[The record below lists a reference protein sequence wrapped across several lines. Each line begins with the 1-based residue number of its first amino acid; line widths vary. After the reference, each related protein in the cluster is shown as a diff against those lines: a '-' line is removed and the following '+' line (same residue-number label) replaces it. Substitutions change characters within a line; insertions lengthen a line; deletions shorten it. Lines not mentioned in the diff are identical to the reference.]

1 MPQKLAA
8 DIFID
13 HGKILLIFIVL
24 MTALLGFFIPSLD
37 RDPSLKSATVT
48 PSESY
53 RHYEKFVKIFGVDEI
68 ILVIISGKPGVTDPR
83 FLNSLELITAALE
96 KIPNASEVV
105 SITNL
110 RFFQEKNKR
119 FGNYPV
125 LVKTEGTPGL
135 PPKPALDRIQEALPM
150 LDFLISADRKSAG
163 IIVRIPESLKFDA
176 ASTEQLLESINDAVR
191 NNLLPGTEFRVIGS
205 SVIRQA
211 ILRDSLR
218 TAVIF
223 GLLCTL
229 ICAAVTVYVFK
240 SATVTAVTLLVLGTS
255 VIWVLGLMSI
265 FRVPLSASTS
275 ISFGLILLTTLEIV
289 IHIIIRFN
297 QFRNLVA
304 DRFQALREAL
314 RYQARPL
321 LFTALTTA
329 TGFGTLVITPLPM
342 VFQLGATETL
352 GIMISLF
359 LAMALVPRFILSTR
373 LLDAALRTDRP
384 ADLLDR
390 TIEKAKVEIV
400 RHYNLFTFVGIA
412 LAVVFFAGAP
422 LIKTDSQYSQLLG
435 ESSKEIRDI
444 RFAENNLTAVH
455 SVELMLESGNNAF
468 KLPGTWKK
476 VSELEKRLKEIPD
489 VVNTDSFFSA
499 LQYGQEIMGSN
510 PSQPEE
516 LFENPQLIPQLFF
529 LASSNPDG
537 NRRLRG
543 YTDEDFNNLHIS
555 IRVKNTASESL
566 IKTINRIQTTADSV
580 MKGVAKPTVTG
591 ELVVTAMQGYDLVRS
606 QILAVI
612 LALGIIMVVMMIYMG
627 APFFGFISLI
637 PGLPR
642 IAVVFGMMGWFGITL
657 NIMTVFAATIAVALA
672 ANNTIQ
678 FLAQLRRE
686 VEINPGLSTE
696 QCIFNA
702 YGLAARPIIAWSVVT
717 ALGFLALAAT
727 PYWAAKCF
735 GILVSSAV
743 VMGTFGDLIFMQALL
758 LAFPGLRR
766 LTRRKIENTLATQV
780 KSSVASP

>member
-1 MPQKLAA
+1 MQ
-8 DIFID
+8 
-13 HGKILLIFIVL
+13 
-24 MTALLGFFIPSLD
+24 T
-37 RDPSLKSATVT
+37 
-48 PSESY
+48 
-53 RHYEKFVKIFGVDEI
+53 
-68 ILVIISGKPGVTDPR
+68 
-83 FLNSLELITAALE
+83 
-96 KIPNASEVV
+96 
-105 SITNL
+105 
-110 RFFQEKNKR
+110 
-119 FGNYPV
+119 
-125 LVKTEGTPGL
+125 
-135 PPKPALDRIQEALPM
+135 ALPM
-150 LDFLISADRKSAG
+150 MDFLLSSDRKSAG
-163 IIVRIPESLKFDA
+163 VLVRIPESLKFDPDSTKELLA
-176 ASTEQLLESINDAVR
+176 AISETVR
-191 NNLLPGTEFRVIGS
+191 NNLLPGAEYRMIGP

-211 ILRDSLR
+211 ILRDSVR
-218 TAVIF
+218 TAIIF

-229 ICAAVTVYVFK
+229 ICAGVTVYVFK
-240 SATVTAVTLLVLGTS
+240 SGTVTAVTLLILGTC

-265 FRVPLSASTS
+265 FGIPLGASTS
-275 ISFGLILLTTLEIV
+275 ISFGLILITTLEVV

-297 QFRNLVA
+297 QFRHLVEG
-304 DRFQALREAL
+304 RIEALRETL

-329 TGFGTLVITPLPM
+329 IGFGTLVIAPLPM

-359 LAMALVPRFILSTR
+359 LAMVLVPRFIISTR
-373 LLDAALRTDRP
+373 LLDAALRTDIP

-390 TIEKAKVEIV
+390 AIDKAKGQIV
-400 RHYNLFTFVGIA
+400 NHHKLFTSVGIC
-412 LAVVFFAGAP
+412 LAVIFFAGAP

-435 ESSKEIRDI
+435 ESSKEIRDV
-444 RFAENNLTAVH
+444 RFAEKNLTAVH
-455 SVELMLESGNNAF
+455 SVELMLEAENHAF
-468 KLPGTWKK
+468 KSPGTWEK

-499 LQYGQEIMGSN
+499 LQYGQQVVGSN
-510 PSQPEE
+510 PSRPEE

-555 IRVKNTASESL
+555 IRVRNTASESL
-566 IKTINRIQTTADSV
+566 IETINRIQSTADSV
-580 MKGVAKPTVTG
+580 MKGVAKPIVTG

-612 LALGIIMVVMMIYMG
+612 LALGIIMIVMMIYMG
-627 APFFGFISLI
+627 APFFGLISLI

-642 IAVVFGMMGWFGITL
+642 IAVVLGMMGWFGITL
-657 NIMTVFAATIAVALA
+657 NIMTVFAATIAVAFA

-686 VEINPGLSTE
+686 VNINPGLSTE
-696 QCIFNA
+696 QCMFNA

-717 ALGFLALAAT
+717 ALGFLVLAVT

-743 VMGTFGDLIFMQALL
+743 LMGTFGDLVFMQSLIL
-758 LAFPGLRR
+758 TFPGLRK
-766 LTRRKIENTLATQV
+766 LIRRMIENT
-780 KSSVASP
+780 SASME